1 MGHDKTTTKGESME
15 WKHPSYYKE
24 LKRKRQEDNL
34 VLVQRTNFNGQMTHK
49 KMGLGRTLMRRCV
62 LSVTGVISL

>member
-24 LKRKRQEDNL
+24 LKRKRQEEEQSRSRSKDEL
-34 VLVQRTNFNGQMTHK
+34 QRTDDTQEDGSGK
-49 KMGLGRTLMRRCV
+49 D
-62 LSVTGVISL
+62 SDA